1 MNKLLERE
9 QDTEAPK
16 LKIILFES
24 LVAVYSSLLL
34 HAFVFYDSTCL
45 WRLLSK
51 EWNENMWNRL
61 FGGGCLTEYRYKTST
76 SHVSLDDEN
85 AKQRLRMNAKL
96 GHRLNIVQ
104 SIPNNTNNSSNN
116 NNPNKNNDE
125 KVYKREHFV
134 PPDISM
140 INYFL
145 NKVLFND

>member
-16 LKIILFES
+16 LKIIMFES

-34 HAFVFYDSTCL
+34 HAFVFYDSTSL

-51 EWNENMWNRL
+51 EWNEHMWNRL

-76 SHVSLDDEN
+76 SHISLDDEN
-85 AKQRLRMNAKL
+85 AKQRMRMNAKL
-96 GHRLNIVQ
+96 GHRLHVGQ
-104 SIPNNTNNSSNN
+104 SASNANNNSNN
-116 NNPNKNNDE
+116 ANKAIDE

-145 NKVLFND
+145 NKVLLGCL